1 MVPMTTLRLALDFST
16 DNPDEIT
23 SPVARIY
30 VVGKFPRGGDRFT
43 YLSKDCASASE
54 LDESIEFL
62 KKELEIIR
70 AEGHRKFKASK
81 GL

>member
-1 MVPMTTLRLALDFST
+1 MKTLRLSLDFNT

-30 VVGKFPRGGDRFT
+30 VSGRFSRDGDPFT
-43 YLSKDCASASE
+43 NLSKDCASATE
-54 LDESIEFL
+54 LDEAIEFL
-62 KKELEIIR
+62 KKELEIVR

-81 GL
+81 GR